1 MKRKKSAAFFAPAF
15 IFFIFQIPL
24 FSQPAPR
31 GKRVPPPDEKVPHNS
46 PNESNGFHHSFSPSD
61 KTPRS
66 DENIRSDEMM
76 HYRGMR
82 MFSSCSDFYVTEIE
96 FEEKDNAKIKIKVK
110 FSSQINP
117 RTVNVRNFLL
127 NGKPFPENS
136 RISFS
141 KKGNKF
147 EIEFPYPL
155 LADYYSSGGFFTLS
169 LGDIKSFSDVPLQ
182 ESVFADLYLDC
193 EYEYHLY
200 RREDGTWFIWRE
212 EDD

>member
-1 MKRKKSAAFFAPAF
+1 MKRKKSAALFAPAF

-31 GKRVPPPDEKVPHNS
+31 GKRVPPPRGNIPPENETDNFRRDYS
-46 PNESNGFHHSFSPSD
+46 PP
-61 KTPRS
+61 
-66 DENIRSDEMM
+66 DENARSDEMM

-82 MFSSCSDFYVTEIE
+82 MFSSSSDFYVTEIE
-96 FEEKDNAKIKIKVK
+96 FEEEDGTKIKIKVK

-136 RISFS
+136 RLSFS

-147 EIEFPYPL
+147 EIEFPFPL

-193 EYEYHLY
+193 EFEYHLY